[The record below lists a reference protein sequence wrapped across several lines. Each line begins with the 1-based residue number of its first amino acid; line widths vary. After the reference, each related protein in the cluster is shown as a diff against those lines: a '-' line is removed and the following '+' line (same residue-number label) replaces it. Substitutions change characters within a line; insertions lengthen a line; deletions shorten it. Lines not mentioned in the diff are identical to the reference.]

1 MSEQFEKQ
9 EPTDIQGLKAV
20 KTTNHNQPLGIE
32 IEQIVGDRCTQSGF
46 LAKDQREWGC
56 PCDPLLLQG
65 AGTREQGDECIRDP
79 GWHQLTCTPFAENST
94 MHQAEAAKCMK
105 NSS

>member
-1 MSEQFEKQ
+1 M
-9 EPTDIQGLKAV
+9 
-20 KTTNHNQPLGIE
+20 NRNQPLGIE
-32 IEQIVGDRCTQSGF
+32 IEQIVGNRCTQSGI

-65 AGTREQGDECIRDP
+65 AGTGGQGGECIRDP
-79 GWHQLTCTPFAENST
+79 GWHQLTCTLFVENST
-94 MHQAEAAKCMK
+94 MHWAEAAKCMK